1 MTVSRIAIVY
11 KTSSSDFYPVISG
24 RMYKI
29 STNVGPSLIQSAIL
43 YVVATE
49 NTLRIY

>member
-1 MTVSRIAIVY
+1 MIVSRIAIVY
-11 KTSSSDFYPVISG
+11 RLRLVLLISG
-24 RMYKI
+24 RMYKV

-49 NTLRIY
+49 NTLRMY